1 MARKAICKDAIKAK
15 TIADMQT
22 LRVYKPEYDRL
33 IEIYAELCE
42 QYERLT
48 KEFVSSGYQCTAGT
62 GAGGEKKS
70 PVVAALE
77 NLRKD
82 ILQYSDRLCLNPK
95 AISSIDIPVE
105 KKSKLGEALKSL
117 S

>member
-1 MARKAICKDAIKAK
+1 MPRKAIHKDTIREN
-15 TIADMQT
+15 TIADMES
-22 LRVYKPEYDRL
+22 LHVYKKEYDPL
-33 IEIYAELCE
+33 ISIYSELRE
-42 QYERLT
+42 QYEQLT
-48 KEFVSSGYQCTAGT
+48 REFVNSGYQCTAGT

-70 PVVAALE
+70 PTVATLE

-95 AISSIDIPVE
+95 AISAIDIPVQ

>member
-1 MARKAICKDAIKAK
+1 MARPVICKDTIKTR
-15 TIADMQT
+15 TIADMKS
-22 LRVYKPEYDRL
+22 LCVYRPEYDPL
-33 IEIYAELCE
+33 IDIYAELSE
-42 QYERLT
+42 QYKRLT
-48 KEFVSSGYQCTAGT
+48 KEFVDSDYQCTAGT

-95 AISSIDIPVE
+95 AISTLDIPVE